1 MALGTF
7 SNGGIGFGVA
17 FTLQDY
23 FTATADKIENKMGNL
38 SSATDKIA
46 NKIND
51 SFGKIASGAA
61 MIGSGVAIVAPLMA
75 AVNLSSDYAENMN
88 KLDVAFGKY
97 ASDVKTFTDGTLQN
111 FGIDKIMSSDM
122 ASLFGDMATGMGF
135 AQQDAAGLSMKL
147 VGLAGD
153 LASFKN
159 ISHDVAKNA
168 LKSVFTTE
176 TEALGGLG
184 IVANQQNLQNFA
196 KTQGITTPFAKMSQ
210 TEKVMLKFNFV
221 LAASKNAVGDFV
233 RTGDGFA
240 NVQRKMIGTFKELA
254 VEIGDKV
261 KPALTWLFA
270 GVMSLTQMFVNFSKT
285 GLGKF
290 IINIS
295 LLGAVFSA
303 LTLIIIGVVM
313 VFEALAGIMM
323 TMLPLVKKV
332 SIAFGAIAIV
342 FGIVNKAFEEFAWFM
357 EMSSKGMAKESA
369 NIGGLTGFL
378 IRLGAILSFV
388 GEVFSTMTGEGF
400 QLSEGLEKALKDLGI
415 FEFAIAI
422 ATWIGR
428 IRGFFMGLWAGL
440 EGGLEIIYAIGNAFF
455 NVFGWIFDALGLLNV
470 GFGKNTDEI
479 GNWVRVGVYAG
490 YAIIG
495 ALTGVLAYYTYFLAT
510 WAAGALWVKAQWI
523 WSGITMAASWVG
535 WLSML
540 LVKFVFF
547 MGVMLLKVGIL
558 LVSWIAAGI
567 SMVIAWLPVILVIAA
582 IIAVIWAA
590 IWVFNHFGEIVT
602 WVGQLIWG
610 TLTWVYDGFIWL
622 FGFIFSL
629 PSMMFNWGVD
639 FVLNLWE
646 GIKSMWG
653 SLVAWLE
660 SMITGIWDTVTAP
673 FKWLGDKI
681 GGATDWITGADS
693 GAEAGNI
700 SSAAVNEAAGLSNTM
715 ASNFGQQ
722 YAGGSSTNTTTNN
735 NTTTQ
740 PAVVNLQLDSD
751 LIYSKMIEKQ
761 EMDNAR
767 KP

>member
-23 FTATADKIENKMGNL
+23 FTATADKIENKMVNL

-97 ASDVKTFTDGTLQN
+97 ASDVKNFTDNTLQN
-111 FGIDKIMSSDM
+111 FGIDKIASSDM
-122 ASLFGDMATGMGF
+122 ASLFGDMSVGMGF
-135 AQQDAAGLSMKL
+135 AQKDAANLSMRM

-159 ISHDVAKNA
+159 ISHDMAQTA
-168 LKSVFTTE
+168 LKGVFTGE
-176 TEALGGLG
+176 TESLKGLG
-184 IVANQQNLQNFA
+184 IVATQDNLKEFA
-196 KTQGITTPFAKMSQ
+196 KTQGITKPLEKMSQ
-210 TEKVMLKFNFV
+210 TEKVMLRFNFV
-221 LAASKNAVGDFV
+221 MAASKNAVGDFV

-261 KPALTWLFA
+261 KPALTWLFD
-270 GVMSLTQMFVNFSKT
+270 GVMSLTQIFVNFSKT

-290 IINIS
+290 VINIGI
-295 LLGAVFSA
+295 LGMVLTA
-303 LTLIIIGVVM
+303 LTLIGVGVVM
-313 VFEALAGIMM
+313 MFEALAGVMA
-323 TMLPLVKKV
+323 TVLTSMLPIIFEVGLLVGGLV
-332 SIAFGAIAIV
+332 LLWSAIDSGSNALMIFASLIAIAFGPLGLLAV
-342 FGIVNKAFEEFAWFM
+342 GIMVVIKAVKDFNAYMSNGLEVPNNGPITWFL
-357 EMSSKGMAKESA
+357 K
-369 NIGGLTGFL
+369 
-378 IRLGAILSFV
+378 LGAILSFI
-388 GEVFSTMTGEGF
+388 GEVFSSMSDEGF
-400 QLSEGLEKALKDLGI
+400 TLSENLEMALKKIGI

-428 IRGFFMGLWAGL
+428 IRSFFMGVWQGISEGAMVIFGVFQAIFGYFDSLLQSIGL
-440 EGGLEIIYAIGNAFF
+440 
-455 NVFGWIFDALGLLNV
+455 FDETLDKNKDSLNSW
-470 GFGKNTDEI
+470 KQ
-479 GNWVRVGVYAG
+479 VGVYAG
-490 YAIIG
+490 YAI
-495 ALTGVLAYYTYFLAT
+495 AAVLGVIMVEVFMLAIA
-510 WAAGALWVKAQWI
+510 WAV
-523 WSGITMAASWVG
+523 
-535 WLSML
+535 
-540 LVKFVFF
+540 
-547 MGVMLLKVGIL
+547 
-558 LVSWIAAGI
+558 AGI
-567 SMVIAWLPVILVIAA
+567 SMVIAWLPVILVIAAVILVIAA

-693 GAEAGNI
+693 AAEAGNI

>member
-7 SNGGIGFGVA
+7 SGGGIGFGVA

-23 FTATADKIENKMGNL
+23 FTATADKIENKMVNL

-184 IVANQQNLQNFA
+184 IVASQQNLQNFA

-221 LAASKNAVGDFV
+221 MAASKNAVGDFV

-240 NVQRKMIGTFKELA
+240 NTQRKMIGTFKELA

-290 IINIS
+290 VINIGI
-295 LLGAVFSA
+295 LGMVLTA
-303 LTLIIIGVVM
+303 LTLIGVGVVM
-313 VFEALAGIMM
+313 MFEALAGVMA
-323 TMLPLVKKV
+323 TVLTSMLPIIFEVGLLVGGLV
-332 SIAFGAIAIV
+332 LLWAAIDSGSNALMIFASLIAIAFGPLGLLAVGVMVVI
-342 FGIVNKAFEEFAWFM
+342 KAVKDFNAYMSNGLEVPNNGPITWFL
-357 EMSSKGMAKESA
+357 K
-369 NIGGLTGFL
+369 
-378 IRLGAILSFV
+378 LGAILSFI
-388 GEVFSTMTGEGF
+388 GEVFSSMSDEGF
-400 QLSEGLEKALKDLGI
+400 TLSENLEMALKKIGI

-428 IRGFFMGLWAGL
+428 IRAFFMGVWQGISEGAMVIFGVFQAIFGYFDSLLQSIGL
-440 EGGLEIIYAIGNAFF
+440 
-455 NVFGWIFDALGLLNV
+455 FDATLDKNKDSLNSW
-470 GFGKNTDEI
+470 KQ
-479 GNWVRVGVYAG
+479 VGVYAG
-490 YAIIG
+490 YAI
-495 ALTGVLAYYTYFLAT
+495 AAVLGVIMVGVSMLAIAWAAAGVMMLIT
-510 WAAGALWVKAQWI
+510 WAPIIL
-523 WSGITMAASWVG
+523 MVG
-535 WLSML
+535 
-540 LVKFVFF
+540 
-547 MGVMLLKVGIL
+547 
-558 LVSWIAAGI
+558 
-567 SMVIAWLPVILVIAA
+567 A

-693 GAEAGNI
+693 GSEAGNI